1 MLPMLR
7 DGSLDRETVDAK
19 VRHIYTACLGMGFLD
34 RPQQDPSISLF
45 NPEANR
51 ISYEAAE
58 QGIVLLRNDAGL
70 LPLDRTKIRRIA
82 VIGPNACPAVVSDAR
97 YDVASVTYGGG
108 GSSRVHPWYVVSP
121 LEGIIEEFPEA
132 EVLYAEGISNRF
144 KTRCFGRGG
153 FRTDDGRPGLSGR
166 YVSASGACLFERID
180 ERIDFEWDAAVGETL
195 PFGDD
200 FRIEWSG
207 QVVAERTDTLL
218 FFLDMQGSG
227 RLWLDGALALDASAS
242 RSFYSGKVS
251 LPVRAGQRI
260 KLRMEYANRRCVP
273 AEIRLG
279 YVSSDDV
286 DFSEAIAAARKADV
300 VIFCGGLDG
309 SIERE
314 GRDRPFALPF
324 GQAELIRRLSAE
336 NPNLIVTL
344 TAGGGV
350 ETAPWLEQTPALLYL
365 GYPGQEGGR
374 ALARILSGAVNPS
387 GRLPFTW
394 ERRWEDAPAFG
405 NYDETRDERKVHYR
419 EGIFTGYRGY
429 DERGVKPLFPFG
441 FGLSYTRFD
450 YTEPEVVSLD
460 RQAMR
465 VSVACT
471 VTNTGE
477 RSGAEVVQLY
487 VRDVKSSEPRPL
499 KELKGF
505 RKLWLE
511 PGESTQV
518 CFDLNREDF
527 SFFSEKQ
534 GKWISES
541 GDFEIWIGASSSDVR
556 LRIPLKL

>member
-1 MLPMLR
+1 M
-7 DGSLDRETVDAK
+7 
-19 VRHIYTACLGMGFLD
+19 
-34 RPQQDPSISLF
+34 
-45 NPEANR
+45 
-51 ISYEAAE
+51 
-58 QGIVLLRNDAGL
+58 
-70 LPLDRTKIRRIA
+70 
-82 VIGPNACPAVVSDAR
+82 
-97 YDVASVTYGGG
+97 
-108 GSSRVHPWYVVSP
+108 
-121 LEGIIEEFPEA
+121 
-132 EVLYAEGISNRF
+132 
-144 KTRCFGRGG
+144 
-153 FRTDDGRPGLSGR
+153 
-166 YVSASGACLFERID
+166 
-180 ERIDFEWDAAVGETL
+180 
-195 PFGDD
+195 
-200 FRIEWSG
+200 
-207 QVVAERTDTLL
+207 
-218 FFLDMQGSG
+218 
-227 RLWLDGALALDASAS
+227 
-242 RSFYSGKVS
+242 
-251 LPVRAGQRI
+251 
-260 KLRMEYANRRCVP
+260 
-273 AEIRLG
+273 
-279 YVSSDDV
+279 
-286 DFSEAIAAARKADV
+286 
-300 VIFCGGLDG
+300 
-309 SIERE
+309 
-314 GRDRPFALPF
+314 
-324 GQAELIRRLSAE
+324 
-336 NPNLIVTL
+336 
-344 TAGGGV
+344 